1 MISFAGHQ
9 IIRWSSANRHRLF
22 KRTDADLGKHVLEV
36 HPGHSQSHVKQVLH
50 DMHSG
55 DRDSISIM
63 IKHHGQPVNIAFYA
77 LRNDQNK
84 YLGCVEVTQDVSK
97 QQTKGSFWRNIIK
110 TLVNSKQRDPS
121 GETLCKS
128 YIKNKHMYKERGNDG
143 LLFHCFLFFII
154 VLHLQD
160 ITTLLNC
167 FSYCNKV

>member
-1 MISFAGHQ
+1 MTDINLKGGKLSIEQLNTIFETIPVEFDFIDEND

-36 HPGHSQSHVKQVLH
+36 HPGHSQGHVKQVLH
-50 DMHSG
+50 DMHTG

-97 QQTKGSFWRNIIK
+97 QQTKGSFWRNIM
-110 TLVNSKQRDPS
+110 Q
-121 GETLCKS
+121 
-128 YIKNKHMYKERGNDG
+128 
-143 LLFHCFLFFII
+143 
-154 VLHLQD
+154 VLH
-160 ITTLLNC
+160 
-167 FSYCNKV
+167 KK